1 MNCLAGREFKAIF
14 IGTSEITYM
23 KDAPH
28 GHEEGEPQN
37 LTKSVSDRFVFNTAI
52 TRSQYLV
59 VAVGNPFLLLHIEKC
74 MKRIYGHK
82 AVSCWSHFMRQCL
95 ECKTFHFTNEVKKNI
110 DKQEFAKLRKSLYN
124 ALLHVEEKEHFDIGS
139 DETEDDSILNA
150 YQHEL
155 EKIPE
160 CKNAKLTLSQVA
172 ECDLAWI
179 MSDTTTK
186 QCALPP
192 QAYPDEEDEEDYEDA
207 YECVLECQTYRKANA
222 TPLDQTKHI
231 VTIRGTWNRIPA
243 FNGDTVRVG
252 VFRNNPENKCYGKVL
267 EVIGRGHEPRFLC
280 RVCHRNP
287 FVFYPIDELNPGFWN
302 LPRISRD
309 LLKRRDK
316 DAIEVELESRKDV
329 VVFSSDSI
337 GVNIKEGKVPPIKQ
351 IIPLSVAKNM
361 LFTVAFIQWKKT
373 YRTPL
378 GIVVGVVPKGHSAF
392 SAERMLKMKHAI
404 EYDDDGVNEEHGDAP
419 QAPDS
424 GPLYDRVFTIDP
436 DNAQNLDDAISFV
449 KLSNPKSDGTTEHY
463 QLGVHI
469 VNCAKYITQDEDIDR
484 RAKQRG
490 ASVYGGQEGK
500 VMQMLPAKTR
510 DMLSLTPN
518 KIRDVI
524 SVVAIVTFDSDKVSV
539 ENVKI
544 EQSQIKS
551 CIQLTYK
558 SAQDI
563 MNGENVS
570 NIKSKVE
577 LYDKPSDQPTLS
589 DTLQLLFKMALD
601 MRRKRLGSDAA
612 YSYDLNE
619 PEDSYCWQ
627 SHMLIEEMMVWA
639 NNFVAERIHT
649 CYPDTALLRRQ
660 PEPNKDALS
669 DFVDQYK
676 SVARFS
682 LSYSH
687 LGCAEDAEDASFIMT
702 ATTLSRIKE
711 AISSRNAVHL
721 ASLFFSES
729 NHPQIAAVKS
739 KHRSILPR
747 AEYCCTS
754 NDMDDSFYHHYSL
767 KLNNYT
773 HFSSPL
779 RRYLDVEVQRM
790 LAQLPEVSGIETTPK
805 AFCQDDH
812 QKLCKQL
819 NMRVQ
824 NAKQFKRSVNQV
836 QLAMKFSSSTEVY
849 EAFITDNVKGTIEL
863 WFPHLELNTFPQ
875 KERKIPLKNL
885 GPYAN
890 VKNEDLESTITDK
903 AKTFHWKIQM
913 TSFSADEGKFV
924 FKFPKLLVKEDSKEF
939 DTADNI
945 TVIDVV
951 ANDEHDSTM
960 SKVTY
965 KAGRDTPV
973 TVKLSL
979 DQWRK
984 ALNFVKDPSK
994 DNIKEL
1000 ESAFSSLSAATQAQ
1014 NTGTSVSI
1022 KSSAPLVYV
1031 DCQMDFKPHD
1041 VVQVWLTRSM
1051 RKALM
1056 APMIQM
1062 IEVSPLWR
1070 ICVQHNTHPAE
1081 CFSDQNLS
1089 QASRKFYSDIN
1100 EYVDLWEKVLLA
1112 EAAEKSVKDSKQVVI
1127 HDVNLEWPSLCIP
1140 SNCVDE
1146 EYYQPN
1152 GSIVLN
1158 LPTKYV
1164 ENCSEFIKFNEGDLV
1179 CARYGTDPNAIVR
1192 AVFHMV
1198 VHKVHYV
1205 NDDDQNED
1213 SEQSKVWMKI
1223 IGDSNGRISEKMK
1236 AVLENKS
1243 RCELQLISLSTSYK

>member
-1 MNCLAGREFKAIF
+1 
-14 IGTSEITYM
+14 M

-28 GHEEGEPQN
+28 GHEEGEPKN
-37 LTKSVSDRFVFNTAI
+37 LTKSVSDQFVFNTAI

-59 VAVGNPFLLLHIEKC
+59 VAVGNPFLLLNIEKC
-74 MKRIYGHK
+74 MKNIYGQK
-82 AVSCWSHFMRQCL
+82 AVRCWSHFMRQCI
-95 ECKTFHFTNEVKKNI
+95 ECNTFHLTDNVRETT
-110 DKQEFAKLRKSLYN
+110 DKEELAKLRDALYN
-124 ALLHVEEKEHFDIGS
+124 SLLHTTSGDTIDIEPDEK
-139 DETEDDSILNA
+139 DSILDA
-150 YQHEL
+150 YQEEL
-155 EKIPE
+155 ARIPE
-160 CKNAKLTLSQVA
+160 YKHAKLTLSRVD
-172 ECDLAWI
+172 ESDLAWI
-179 MSDTTTK
+179 MSDTITQQTI
-186 QCALPP
+186 QSARTI
-192 QAYPDEEDEEDYEDA
+192 PDQEDEEDFEEI
-207 YECVLECQTYRKANA
+207 YECVLECQSYRKASA
-222 TPLDQTKHI
+222 KPLDHTKRI
-231 VTIRGTWNRIPA
+231 VTIQGSGNRIPA
-243 FNGDTVRVG
+243 FNGDTVTVG
-252 VFRNNPENKCYGKVL
+252 VFCNNPEDKCYGRVL
-267 EVIGRGHEPRFLC
+267 EVICRGHEPRFLC
-280 RVCHRNP
+280 RVSHRNP
-287 FVFYPIDELNPGFWN
+287 IIFYTIDELNPGFCN

-309 LLKRRDK
+309 LLKRRDR

-329 VVFSSDSI
+329 VVFSSDSV
-337 GVNIKEGKVPPIKQ
+337 GVNIREGKVPPIKQ

-361 LFTVAFIQWKKT
+361 LFTVAFIQWKKA

-378 GIVVGVVPKGHSAF
+378 GVVVGVVPKGHSAF

-404 EYDDDGVNEEHGDAP
+404 EYDDDGANEEHGDALQGP
-419 QAPDS
+419 NS

-449 KLSNPKSDGTTEHY
+449 KLSTPKCDESIEHY

-469 VNCAKYITQDEDIDR
+469 VNCAKHITQDEEIDR

-490 ASVYGGQEGK
+490 TSIYGGKEGK
-500 VMQMLPAKTR
+500 IMQMLPAKIR
-510 DMLSLTPN
+510 GMLSLTPN

-524 SVVAIVTFDSDKVSV
+524 SVVAIVTLDSGKVSV
-539 ENVKI
+539 DNAKI
-544 EQSQIKS
+544 EHSQIKS

-563 MNGENVS
+563 MNGQVVS
-570 NIKSKVE
+570 TIKSEVE
-577 LYDKPSDQPTLS
+577 LYDKRLDQPTLS
-589 DTLQLLFKMALD
+589 DTLQLLFKIALD
-601 MRRKRLGSDAA
+601 MRRNRLGSDAA

-702 ATTLSRIKE
+702 ASTLSRIKE
-711 AISSRNAVHL
+711 AISSRNPVHL

-739 KHRSILPR
+739 KHRSILQR

-754 NDMDDSFYHHYSL
+754 SDKDDSFYHHYSL
-767 KLNNYT
+767 KLNDYT

-790 LAQLPEVSGIETTPK
+790 LVQLTETTPK
-805 AFCQDDH
+805 VFCQSDH
-812 QKLCKQL
+812 QRLCKQL
-819 NMRVQ
+819 NMRAQ
-824 NAKQFKRSVNQV
+824 NAKQFERSLNQV
-836 QLAMKFSSSTEVY
+836 QLAMKFGSSTEVY
-849 EAFITDNVKGTIEL
+849 EAFIADNVKGTIEL

-875 KERKIPLKNL
+875 KERKVPLKNL

-890 VKNEDLESTITDK
+890 VKNEDLESTITNR
-903 AKTFHWKIQM
+903 ANIFHWRIQM

-939 DTADNI
+939 NTGDNI

-951 ANDEHDSTM
+951 ANDEHDSTL
-960 SKVTY
+960 SKVTH

-984 ALNFVKDPSK
+984 ALNFVKDPTK
-994 DNIKEL
+994 DNIKEV
-1000 ESAFSSLSAATQAQ
+1000 ESAFSTLSAAPHVQ
-1014 NTGTSVSI
+1014 NTVTSVGI

-1031 DCQMDFKPHD
+1031 DCQMDFKTHD

-1056 APMIQM
+1056 APTIQM

-1100 EYVDLWEKVLLA
+1100 EYVDLWEKLLLA

-1140 SNCVDE
+1140 SNCIDE
-1146 EYYQPN
+1146 EYYQPT

-1158 LPTKYV
+1158 LPTKFV
-1164 ENCSEFIKFNEGDLV
+1164 ENCSEFIKFSEGDLV
-1179 CARYGTDPNAIVR
+1179 CARYGTDTKATAR

-1198 VHKVHYV
+1198 VHKIHY
-1205 NDDDQNED
+1205 NDDYEIQP
-1213 SEQSKVWMKI
+1213 SKVLMKF
-1223 IGDSNGRISEKMK
+1223 IGENNCRISEKMK
-1236 AVLENKS
+1236 TVLENKA
-1243 RCELQLISLSTSYK
+1243 RCELQLISLSTSYQ